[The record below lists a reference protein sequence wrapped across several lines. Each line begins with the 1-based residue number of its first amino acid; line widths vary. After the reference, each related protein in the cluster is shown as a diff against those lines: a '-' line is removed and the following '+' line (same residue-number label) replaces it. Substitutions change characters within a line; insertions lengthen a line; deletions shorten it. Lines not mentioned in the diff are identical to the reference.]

1 MKKIRLSI
9 AIILLGL
16 SNSLYSQDKY
26 FVKFTDKNNSPHSID
41 NPSEYLS
48 IRAIERRT
56 KQGIAITIDDL
67 PVNPNYVQQI
77 QDVGAKVDYSLKWF
91 NGVVATIAT
100 NSQLNAIKN
109 FPFVSSTTQIFES
122 GTKGEKLFIDVQ
134 NVTPNNKMA
143 NSASTMLNY
152 GNSYTQIKMS
162 NGQSLHNNGFLGD
175 GIEIAVIDAGFLEV
189 NTHPAFDSIRT
200 RGRILGTKDF
210 INPNSNIYQE
220 HSHGMMVL
228 STMAGYIG
236 GQLIGTAPHAKY
248 WLIRTE
254 NADVE
259 QIYEEYA
266 WTAGVEFADSVG
278 ADIINTSLGYTTF
291 DVASQNHSYS
301 DLDGSKTV
309 ITKAANIAASKGM
322 AIVVSAGN
330 DGTTV
335 WHYISVPADSPNVLT
350 VGAVDQNE
358 NKASF
363 SSFGPTADG
372 RIKPDVCAMGQGS
385 IVATED
391 GLIGSANGTSF
402 SSPIMAGM
410 LACLWQAKPQLSA
423 RELISLVKAN
433 SNLANSPNNSIGYGV
448 PDFASLAEI
457 NTNIIDSHKVGIY
470 PNPFSKTLTVQLPTF
485 AEGIAEYSIVSM
497 VGTTLWS
504 NQSDVTNHQFEVEL
518 PSSIPNGSYIV
529 KVRTGSVTYFA
540 KAIKN

>member
-1 MKKIRLSI
+1 MKKTLFTI
-9 AIILLGL
+9 AISYLSL

-26 FVKFTDKNNSPHSID
+26 FVKFTDKNSSPYSID

-48 IRAIERRT
+48 TRAIERRT
-56 KQGIAITIDDL
+56 KQGIGITTDDL
-67 PVNPNYVQQI
+67 PVNPSYVQLVQGT
-77 QDVGAKVDYSLKWF
+77 GAKVDYNLKWF

-100 NSQLNAIKN
+100 NNQLNAIQN
-109 FPFVSSTTQIFES
+109 LPCVSSTTQVFES
-122 GTKGEKLFIDVQ
+122 GTKGTKLFIDVQ
-134 NVTPNNKMA
+134 DVAPSDKKAST
-143 NSASTMLNY
+143 ASTMLNY

-189 NTHPAFDSIRT
+189 NTHPAFDSLRT

-228 STMAGYIG
+228 STMGGYIG

-254 NADVE
+254 NADIE

-266 WTAGVEFADSVG
+266 WAAGAEFADSAG

-291 DVASQNHSYS
+291 DVASQNHSYN
-301 DLDGSKTV
+301 DLNGNKTV
-309 ITKAANIAASKGM
+309 ITKAANTAASKG
-322 AIVVSAGN
+322 IVVVVSAGN
-330 DGTTV
+330 DGTTS
-335 WHYISVPADSPNVLT
+335 WQYISAPADSPDVLT
-350 VGAVDQNE
+350 VGAVDRNR

-363 SSFGPTADG
+363 SSIGPAADG
-372 RIKPDVCAMGQGS
+372 RTKPDVCAMGQGS
-385 IVATED
+385 IVATEE
-391 GLIGSANGTSF
+391 GSIGSANGTSF

-433 SNLANSPNNSIGYGV
+433 SNLANSPNNSIGYGI
-448 PDFASLAEI
+448 PDFASLTDI
-457 NTNIIDSHKVGIY
+457 NANTIDSNEIGIY
-470 PNPFSKTLTVQLPTF
+470 PNPFSKTLTVHLSSF
-485 AEGIAEYSIVSM
+485 AEGNAEYSIISVL
-497 VGTTLWS
+497 GATLWS
-504 NQSDVTNHQFEVEL
+504 NRSDVTNHQFRMEL

-529 KVRTGSVTYFA
+529 KVCAGSMTFFA